1 MQTYFDNQL
10 SAIEKL
16 QRYRVGALFMEPGT
30 GKTRTALELVKST
43 DADLVVWLTPCRTMD
58 NLTREILKWGGHPN
72 IYVVGIETISM
83 STRKYL
89 DVRELV
95 AGAERAFVLVDE
107 SLKIKN
113 WEALRTRRIL
123 SLGELATYRLILNG
137 TPLSRNILDL
147 WAQMEFLSPKILSM
161 SLPQFKNTYCEWVR
175 KTKYVG
181 GRSIQQEW
189 ITKHHNVDHLYSKIG
204 HYVYECDLDLTSR
217 RQYIELEYTVDYEAR
232 DRYKELKEYWLSKDT
247 MDAAGNNVFLSM
259 VQTMQQCYCV
269 TEEKFVRLSEVLKV
283 NDPSKVLVFTK
294 YVASREAIAERYPD
308 LTVLSYGMH
317 AFGLNLQDH
326 NVTVFWDKTW
336 DFAQREQ
343 AERRTWRTGQQTDC
357 IYYDLTARI
366 PLDGLIACNVQAKT
380 DLLQYVKRASKAQLA
395 KDL

>member
-1 MQTYFDNQL
+1 MQTFFDNQL

-16 QRYRVGALFMEPGT
+16 RRYRVGALFMEPGT

-43 DADLVVWLTPCRTMD
+43 DADLVLWLTPCRTAD
-58 NLTREILKWGGHPN
+58 NLAAEIQKWGGLLNLH
-72 IYVVGIETISM
+72 ILGIETVSM
-83 STRKYL
+83 STRRYL
-89 DVRELV
+89 DARALLS
-95 AGAERAFVLVDE
+95 GAERAFILVDE

-123 SLGELATYRLILNG
+123 SLGQLATYRLILNG

-175 KTKYVG
+175 KTKYVS

-204 HYVYECDLDLTSR
+204 HYVYECDLDLSSR
-217 RQYIELEYTVDYEAR
+217 RQYIELEYTVDHEAR
-232 DRYKELKEYWLSKDT
+232 ERYKELKDYWLSKDT

-259 VQTMQQCYCV
+259 VQTMQQSYCV
-269 TEEKFVRLSEVLKV
+269 TEEKFTRLAEVLRV
-283 NDPSKVLVFTK
+283 NDPTKVIVFTK
-294 YVASREAIAERYPD
+294 FVASRDAIAERYPN

-343 AERRTWRTGQQTDC
+343 AERRTWRAGQQMDC
-357 IYYDLTARI
+357 IYYDFTARI
-366 PLDGLIACNVQAKT
+366 PLDGLINRNVEAKT
-380 DLLQYVKRASKAQLA
+380 SLLEYVKRISKAQLQ
-395 KDL
+395 KEL